1 MSAGAVGPD
10 RWEAVVRRMAAL
22 GIAEADLEERF
33 VRSSGPGGQR
43 LNKVATCVLLRHRP
57 TGIEVRCQ
65 ATRHQGRNR
74 LLAREWL
81 CDKIEALQARRK
93 AERRAAAEK
102 RRRQLRRPGRAAQE
116 RRLAA
121 KRRRSRLKELRRRV
135 GDE

>member
-1 MSAGAVGPD
+1 
-10 RWEAVVRRMAAL
+10 MAAL
-22 GIAEADLEERF
+22 GIMEKDLEECF

-43 LNKVATCVLLRHRP
+43 LNKVATCVVLRHRP

-81 CDKIEALQARRK
+81 CDKLEALRAWAQAQ
-93 AERRAAAEK
+93 RRAATEK
-102 RRRQLRRPGRAAQE
+102 RRRQSRRPGRAAQE

-121 KRRRSRLKELRRRV
+121 KARRSRLKEWRRRV
-135 GDE
+135 AED